1 MPTFKLLSET
11 EPFYSNSFI
20 KRYPSLEELDKM
32 NITKKDI
39 KDDVIK
45 NFLENDNKG
54 IATIKVV
61 KNSVIGYSGCGS
73 CYAEI
78 ARLSPEDTI
87 IVDKI
92 KKSENSNSYFG
103 RVRNILSKDNFLSR
117 TYAKDVWISLSS
129 SNIQFIEYQKFV
141 ESEYKKLVGISKT

>member
-1 MPTFKLLSET
+1 
-11 EPFYSNSFI
+11 
-20 KRYPSLEELDKM
+20 M

-129 SNIQFIEYQKFV
+129 SNIQFIEYQKFI
-141 ESEYKKLVGISKT
+141 ESEYKKLVGI